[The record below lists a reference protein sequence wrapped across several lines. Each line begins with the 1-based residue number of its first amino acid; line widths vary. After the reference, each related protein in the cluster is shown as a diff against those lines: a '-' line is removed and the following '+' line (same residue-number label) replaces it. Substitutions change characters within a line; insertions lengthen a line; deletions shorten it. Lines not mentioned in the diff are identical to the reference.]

1 MPHPNGSHPNGRQ
14 CCEIVVV
21 AASAGGVETLTQLVA
36 GLPEGLRAAVFVVL
50 HLPESRPSMLPDIL
64 SRKGVLPA
72 QAAVDGAPI
81 EPGRIYV
88 AVPGRH
94 LTILPGKM
102 QLSSGPR
109 ENGHRP
115 SADVLFS
122 TAAKAYGGRVAGVV
136 LSGADDDG
144 AAGLAAIKRQG
155 GVAIAQDPAEAMY
168 PRMPQS
174 ALNSVPVDY
183 CLPVREI
190 ARRIGQLAATQP
202 PAERPNSVEEGAV
215 HQPTEER
222 YQDRQP
228 SAYTC
233 PECHG
238 TLWEVDEGELMRF
251 RCRVGHAYSAD
262 HLLSGQA
269 DNLEAALWMALRTLE
284 ERAQLSGDMA
294 KRASKSN
301 LSRAAKRFQEAHD
314 EAEHAAGTLRELLLD
329 GSLGAAGA
337 EHTAEPEASALV

>member
-1 MPHPNGSHPNGRQ
+1 MPHPNGQ

-21 AASAGGVETLTQLVA
+21 AASAGGVETLTKLVA
-36 GLPEGLRAAVFVVL
+36 GLPVGLKAAVFVVL
-50 HLPESRPSMLPDIL
+50 HLPESSPSMLPQIL
-64 SRKGVLPA
+64 SRKGALPA
-72 QAAVDGAPI
+72 QAAADGAPI

-94 LTILPGKM
+94 LTIQPGSM
-102 QLSSGPR
+102 RLTNGPR

-115 SADVLFS
+115 SADVLFRS
-122 TAAKAYGGRVAGVV
+122 AAAAYGSRAAGVV

-144 AAGLAAIKRQG
+144 AAGLAAIKRQR
-155 GVAIAQDPAEAMY
+155 GVAMVQDPAEALY

-174 ALNSVPVDY
+174 SLDSVAVDH

-190 ARRIGQLAATQP
+190 ARRIGALAGDRSL
-202 PAERPNSVEEGAV
+202 ERPQPVEEGAV
-215 HQPTEER
+215 SQPTEER
-222 YQDRQP
+222 YQERQP

-238 TLWEVDEGELMRF
+238 TLWEVDEGELIRF

-284 ERAQLSGDMA
+284 ERTQLSGDMA
-294 KRASKSN
+294 KRAKQN
-301 LSRAAKRFQEAHD
+301 GLSRAAKRFQETHD
-314 EAEHAAGTLRELLLD
+314 EAEQAAGTLRELLLD
-329 GSLGAAGA
+329 GSLGALGA
-337 EHTAEPEASALV
+337 EGDGEPEASALV